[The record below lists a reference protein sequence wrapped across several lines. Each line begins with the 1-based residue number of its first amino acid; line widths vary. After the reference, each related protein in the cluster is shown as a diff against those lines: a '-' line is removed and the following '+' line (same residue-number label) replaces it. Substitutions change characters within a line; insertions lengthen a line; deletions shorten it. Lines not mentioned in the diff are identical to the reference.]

1 MGWAVAGRDRGGKGT
16 VATGTAG
23 GGHEDNRVPARIT
36 KMWGGITRQWRA
48 ADGTGCRKEPSG
60 GVPEETRKGLP
71 ADGRHGG
78 LRSHGVT
85 NDHGALA
92 GLSRLSLGSRYVI
105 RVRITCDWDGEC
117 GIWSDAVVTLR
128 QLSKTYS
135 RGGNRVAALHEVDLR
150 IQQGEFCAFVG
161 PSGCGKSTLLNLIAG
176 LDSPSSG
183 DLMLDGQDTGRFTNH
198 EWTRVRREV
207 IGIVFQA
214 FHLVHG
220 LTAEEN
226 IALPLML
233 RGEPTSA
240 IVKRVDEMLEMVG
253 MSHRRHHRPAEM
265 SGGEQQRIA
274 LARALAHRPRLL
286 LADEPTG
293 NIDSHQ
299 GAEIMTLIR
308 TLATAGGQTVLL
320 VTHSDQAALAADYV
334 WRMQDGRLV
343 SRTVRP
349 ADVVGA

>member
-1 MGWAVAGRDRGGKGT
+1 M
-16 VATGTAG
+16 
-23 GGHEDNRVPARIT
+23 
-36 KMWGGITRQWRA
+36 
-48 ADGTGCRKEPSG
+48 
-60 GVPEETRKGLP
+60 
-71 ADGRHGG
+71 
-78 LRSHGVT
+78 
-85 NDHGALA
+85 
-92 GLSRLSLGSRYVI
+92 
-105 RVRITCDWDGEC
+105 
-117 GIWSDAVVTLR
+117 VTLR
-128 QLSKTYS
+128 RLSKTYS
-135 RGGNRVAALHEVDLR
+135 RGGATIAALHDVDLD

-176 LDSPSSG
+176 LDSPTSG
-183 DLMLDGQDTGRFTNH
+183 DMVLDGQDTGTFTNF

-233 RGEPTSA
+233 RGEPSQA
-240 IVKRVDEMLEMVG
+240 IQKRVNDMLEMVE

-274 LARALAHRPRLL
+274 IARALAHRPRLL

-299 GAEIMTLIR
+299 GAEIMMLIR

-320 VTHSDQAALAADYV
+320 VTHSDQAAQAADYV

-343 SRTVRP
+343 SRTVRMS
-349 ADVVGA
+349 DVVAS